1 MTRRGDLS
9 APPDAPPDAPK
20 PAIGTAAMHTRA
32 DPAMRPL
39 LLLSAATF
47 TSVIGVRVT
56 TALAALHAGLSP
68 ALIGP
73 MIALFALMPMLFG
86 VKLGKLIDRI
96 GVRKPLTGG
105 ALLAALGA
113 AICGLWPHPLVLAAM
128 AVAIGLSHLAFSL
141 GTQHAA
147 GELGGA
153 SRRAANFNLLTMAFS
168 FSGLMGPPLAGFVI
182 DHFGHRAAFATMAM
196 LALGVALGCWRFP
209 FERHLPVAPAGT
221 GTGGTPGAGAPQGA
235 GSTAATASP
244 AIAPRRGWR
253 GSLALLGDLRFRQLL
268 FALLIVSA
276 AWEAFQFLI
285 PLHAHAIGLS
295 ASSVGLAIAS
305 FSAGSLSIRLM
316 MSKLLPLLSTHQWLL
331 LGLAL
336 CVIGY
341 AMLPF
346 STALPALMAMSFVLG
361 VGPGIGLPLTMAALH
376 TASPSGRVGEAAG
389 LRITL
394 QSFQQIVL
402 PIVVGVLAALIGIR
416 PLFWLYAG
424 VALLVVLSI
433 RRALASDRGRQGG

>member
-1 MTRRGDLS
+1 MTHRGD
-9 APPDAPPDAPK
+9 PPLTPDPSK
-20 PAIGTAAMHTRA
+20 PATGATAVHAQA

-39 LLLSAATF
+39 LLLSAFTF

-86 VKLGKLIDRI
+86 VRLGKLIDRI
-96 GVRKPLTGG
+96 GVRKPLTAG
-105 ALLAALGA
+105 ALLASLGA
-113 AICGLWPHPLVLAAM
+113 AACGLWPHPLMLAAM

-182 DHFGHRAAFATMAM
+182 DHFGHRAAFATMSV
-196 LALGVALGCWRFP
+196 LALAVAAGCRLFP
-209 FERHLPVAPAGT
+209 FERHLPLP
-221 GTGGTPGAGAPQGA
+221 
-235 GSTAATASP
+235 AATATGEPDQRAP
-244 AIAPRRGWR
+244 AHNAEGASRAGTAAQAPRRGWR
-253 GSLALLGDLRFRQLL
+253 ASLELLGDLRFRQLL
-268 FALLIVSA
+268 FGLLIVSA

-285 PLHAHAIGLS
+285 PLHAHAIGLN

-316 MSKLLPLLSTHQWLL
+316 MSRLLPLLSTNQWLL
-331 LGLAL
+331 LGLGL
-336 CVIGY
+336 CVLGY
-341 AMLPF
+341 ALLPF
-346 STALPALMAMSFVLG
+346 SSALPALMAMSFVLG

-376 TASPSGRVGEAAG
+376 SASPAGRVGEAAG

-424 VALLVVLSI
+424 VALIVVLSI
-433 RRALASDRGRQGG
+433 RRALAGGERKRA